1 MNSNNL
7 DHVITEYISKD
18 IKQDENHF
26 FSSKLA
32 ILDTVGCIIEA
43 SSHKEVIEFASINNL
58 SLNFKNPFKNL
69 TINESYENISWYLTV
84 LTRWFDY
91 NDTFLAK
98 EWAHPSDNFGS
109 IYSYF
114 YKNKNNKFN
123 DFTNALTK
131 AYEIQGSLCLGTSL
145 NKLGYDHVFYVK
157 LASGSVFSYLI
168 NNGDTNA
175 MRRTVNNILLDGPN
189 LRAYR
194 HFPNVGKRKSWAAA
208 DASKRG
214 IELAIISSH
223 KDEIY
228 ESIQNEDKWGFE
240 SNFMN
245 NTQIE
250 FGKELNNWVIQN
262 VLFKVLF
269 PAEFHGQ
276 SAVEAAIEL
285 SEEFN
290 KNINKFERVNIYTHE
305 PALRIISNKK
315 ILKNASDR
323 DHSMEYMV
331 AAALLYGELKY
342 EMYEDSFEGFENINN
357 LRKKIFVFEE
367 AQFTRDYYEFSKR
380 HISNSIEIVYNDSST
395 SEKITIEN
403 PIGHPSRREEAVP
416 LLKDKFL
423 RNVTTLFDTKKGL
436 KFWDKII
443 NLEKDDDLNK
453 FFNILNE
460 DE

>member
-7 DHVITEYISKD
+7 DFVISEYISKD
-18 IKQDENHF
+18 LEQDDNNF

-32 ILDTVGCIIEA
+32 ILDTIGCIIEA
-43 SSHKEVIEFASINNL
+43 SSHQEVVEFASKSNFNL
-58 SLNFKNPFKNL
+58 QSKNPFKNL
-69 TINESYENISWYLTV
+69 TFDQSYENISWYLTV

-114 YKNKNNKFN
+114 YKNQNYKFY
-123 DFTNALTK
+123 DFAESLTK

-145 NKLGYDHVFYVK
+145 NQLGYDHVFYVK
-157 LASGSVFSYLI
+157 LASGSVFSHLV
-168 NNGDTNA
+168 NNGDNEIT
-175 MRRTVNNILLDGPN
+175 RRTINNILLDGPS

-214 IELAIISSH
+214 IELAVISSY

-228 ESIQNEDKWGFE
+228 ESVQNEDKWGFE
-240 SNFMN
+240 SSFLDNSKL
-245 NTQIE
+245 E

-262 VLFKVLF
+262 ILFKVLF

-276 SAVEAAIEL
+276 SAVEAAIKL

-290 KNINKFERVNIYTHE
+290 KNINKVEKINIYTHE
-305 PALRIISNKK
+305 PAIRIISNKE

-323 DHSMEYMV
+323 DHSLEYMV
-331 AAALLYGELKY
+331 AAALLHGDLKY
-342 EMYEDSFEGFENINN
+342 EMYEESFEGFEQINN
-357 LRKKIFVFEE
+357 LRKRIFVTEE
-367 AQFTRDYYEFSKR
+367 PQFTKDYYEFSKR
-380 HISNSIEIVYNDSST
+380 HISNSIEIVYSDNSI
-395 SEKITIEN
+395 SEKVTIEN
-403 PIGHPSRREEAVP
+403 PIGHPSRREEAIP

-423 RNVTTLFDTKKGL
+423 RNVKSVFEAERAL
-436 KFWDKII
+436 KVWDRVI
-443 NLEKDDDLNK
+443 NLEKDDDLNT
-453 FFNILNE
+453 FFNILNK

>member
-7 DHVITEYISKD
+7 DLVITEYISKD
-18 IKQDENHF
+18 IELDNNHF

-32 ILDTVGCIIEA
+32 ILDTIGCIIEA
-43 SSHKEVIEFASINNL
+43 SSHKVVAEFASKNNL
-58 SLNFKNPFKNL
+58 STNFKNPFKNL
-69 TINESYENISWYLTV
+69 KVNESYENISWYLTV

-114 YKNKNNKFN
+114 YKNNNYKFY
-123 DFTNALTK
+123 DFVNSLTK

-157 LASGSVFSYLI
+157 LASGSVFSHLV
-168 NNGDTNA
+168 NNGDRSAT
-175 MRRTVNNILLDGPN
+175 RRTVNNILLDGPS

-208 DASKRG
+208 DAAKRG
-214 IELAIISSH
+214 IELANISTY

-228 ESIQNEDKWGFE
+228 ESVQNEDKWGFE
-240 SNFMN
+240 YSFLD
-245 NTQIE
+245 NTKLEI
-250 FGKELNNWVIQN
+250 GKELNNWVIQN
-262 VLFKVLF
+262 TLFKVLF

-290 KNINKFERVNIYTHE
+290 KNLNKVKNINVYTHE
-305 PALRIISNKK
+305 PAIRIISNKK

-323 DHSMEYMV
+323 DHSLEYMV

-342 EMYEDSFEGFENINN
+342 EMYEENFKGFKKIND
-357 LRKKIFVFEE
+357 LRKKIFVSEE
-367 AQFTRDYYEFSKR
+367 PQFTKDYYEFTKR
-380 HISNSIEIVYNDSST
+380 HISNSIEIVYNDNSF
-395 SEKITIEN
+395 SEKVTIEN
-403 PIGHPSRREEAVP
+403 PIGHPSRRKEAVP

-423 RNVTTLFDTKKGL
+423 RNAASVFEEEKALEV
-436 KFWDKII
+436 WNKII
-443 NLEKDDDLNK
+443 NLEKDDDLNM
-453 FFNILNE
+453 FFNILND

>member
-1 MNSNNL
+1 LNPNNL
-7 DHVITEYISKD
+7 DVLITNYISSD
-18 IKQDENHF
+18 IGEDESQF
-26 FSSKLA
+26 YSSKLA
-32 ILDTVGCIIEA
+32 ILDTIGCIIEA
-43 SSHKEVIEFASINNL
+43 SNHEDVTQFASKNNL
-58 SLNFKNPFKNL
+58 ILNFKNPFKNL
-69 TINESYENISWYLTV
+69 SVNESYENISWYLTV

-114 YKNKNNKFN
+114 YKNKNYKFK

-157 LASGSVFSYLI
+157 LASGSVFSCLV

-175 MRRTVNNILLDGPN
+175 IRRTVNNILLDGPN

-214 IELAIISSH
+214 IELAIISSY

-228 ESIQNEDKWGFE
+228 ESVQNENKWGFE
-240 SNFMN
+240 PSFLN
-245 NTQIE
+245 NSKIE

-262 VLFKVLF
+262 ILFKVLF

-285 SEEFN
+285 SKEFN
-290 KNINKFERVNIYTHE
+290 KNINKFERINIYTHE
-305 PALRIISNKK
+305 PAIRIISNKEV
-315 ILKNASDR
+315 LKNASDR
-323 DHSMEYMV
+323 DHSLEYMV
-331 AAALLYGELKY
+331 AAALLYGALRY
-342 EMYEDSFEGFENINN
+342 EMYEESFEGFENINN
-357 LRKKIFVFEE
+357 LRKKIFVSEE
-367 AQFTRDYYEFSKR
+367 PKFTKDYYEFSKR
-380 HISNSIEIVYNDSST
+380 HISNSIEIVYNDNST

-403 PIGHPSRREEAVP
+403 PIGHPSRREEAIP

-423 RNVTTLFDTKKGL
+423 RNVESLFDTEKASEV
-436 KFWDKII
+436 WDKII

-453 FFNILNE
+453 FFNILKE

>member
-7 DHVITEYISKD
+7 DYVITEYISND
-18 IKQDENHF
+18 LVQDDNHF

-32 ILDTVGCIIEA
+32 VIDTIGCIFEA
-43 SSHKEVIEFASINNL
+43 SSNKEVIEFASKNNL

-69 TINESYENISWYLTV
+69 NADESYENISWYLTV

-91 NDTFLAK
+91 NDTFLAN

-109 IYSYF
+109 IFSYF
-114 YKNKNNKFN
+114 YKNNNYKFH
-123 DFTNALTK
+123 DFVNSLTK

-157 LASGSVFSYLI
+157 LASGSVFSYLV
-168 NNGDTNA
+168 NNGDTEA
-175 MRRTVNNILLDGPN
+175 TRRTVNNILLDGPS

-214 IELAIISSH
+214 IELAIISAYE
-223 KDEIY
+223 DEIY
-228 ESIQNEDKWGFE
+228 ESVQNENNWGFE
-240 SNFMN
+240 SSFLDNSKL
-245 NTQIE
+245 E

-262 VLFKVLF
+262 ILFKVLF

-276 SAVEAAIEL
+276 SAVEAAIKL
-285 SEEFN
+285 SKEFN
-290 KNINKFERVNIYTHE
+290 KNINKVEKINIYTHE
-305 PALRIISNKK
+305 PAVRIISNKK
-315 ILKNASDR
+315 VLKNASDR
-323 DHSMEYMV
+323 DHSLEYMV

-357 LRKKIFVFEE
+357 LRKKIFVTEE
-367 AQFTRDYYEFSKR
+367 PKFTKDYYEFSKR
-380 HISNSIEIVYNDSST
+380 HISNSIEIEYIDNSI

-403 PIGHPSRREEAVP
+403 PIGHPSRRHEAVP

-423 RNVTTLFDTKKGL
+423 RNVKSVFEAEKASNI
-436 KFWDKII
+436 WDKII
-443 NLEKDDDLNK
+443 NLEKDDDLNI

>member
-7 DHVITEYISKD
+7 DVLITKYISKNLE
-18 IKQDENHF
+18 ENDKHF

-32 ILDTVGCIIEA
+32 ILDTIGCIIEA
-43 SSHKEVIEFASINNL
+43 SSHEYVIQFASKNNL

-69 TINESYENISWYLTV
+69 TVTQSYEDISWYLTV

-114 YKNKNNKFN
+114 SKNNNYKFN

-157 LASGSVFSYLI
+157 VASGSVFSYLV
-168 NNGDTNA
+168 NNGDTSA
-175 MRRTVNNILLDGPN
+175 VRRTVNNILLDGPT

-214 IELAIISSH
+214 IELSIISSH
-223 KDEIY
+223 EDEIY
-228 ESIQNEDKWGFE
+228 ESVQKEHKWGFE
-240 SNFMN
+240 TNFLDN
-245 NTQIE
+245 SKLE
-250 FGKELNNWVIQN
+250 FGKDLNNWVIQN

-285 SEEFN
+285 SDEFN
-290 KNINKFERVNIYTHE
+290 QNINKIERVNIYTHE
-305 PALRIISNKK
+305 PAMRIISNKEV
-315 ILKNASDR
+315 LKNASDR

-342 EMYEDSFEGFENINN
+342 EMYEESFEGFENINN
-357 LRKKIFVFEE
+357 LRKKIFVSEE
-367 AQFTRDYYEFSKR
+367 PQFTKDYYEFSKR
-380 HISNSIEIVYNDSST
+380 HISNSIEIVYNDNST

-403 PIGHPSRREEAVP
+403 PIGHPSRREEAIP
-416 LLKDKFL
+416 LLRDKFL
-423 RNVTTLFDTKKGL
+423 RNVESLFDSKKAL
-436 KFWDKII
+436 EVWDKII

-453 FFNILNE
+453 FFNTLNE

>member
-1 MNSNNL
+1 MKSNNL
-7 DHVITEYISKD
+7 DVVIAEYISQD
-18 IKQDENHF
+18 ITQDENHF

-43 SSHKEVIEFASINNL
+43 SSHKEVMEFASINNL

-69 TINESYENISWYLTV
+69 TVDHSYENISWYLTV

-114 YKNKNNKFN
+114 YKNNDYKFN
-123 DFTNALTK
+123 DFVNALTK

-157 LASGSVFSYLI
+157 LASGSVFSYLV

-175 MRRTVNNILLDGPN
+175 LRRTINNILLDGPN

-228 ESIQNEDKWGFE
+228 ESAQNEDKWGFE
-240 SNFMN
+240 SNFLGN
-245 NTQIE
+245 SKIE
-250 FGKELNNWVIQN
+250 FGKDLNNWVIQN

-276 SAVEAAIEL
+276 SAVEAAIKL
-285 SEEFN
+285 SKEFN
-290 KNINKFERVNIYTHE
+290 TNINKFEKVNIYTHE
-305 PALRIISNKK
+305 PALRIISNKEV
-315 ILKNASDR
+315 LKNASDR
-323 DHSMEYMV
+323 DHSIEYMV

-342 EMYEDSFEGFENINN
+342 EMYEESFEGFENINN
-357 LRKKIFVFEE
+357 LRKKIFVSEE
-367 AQFTRDYYEFSKR
+367 PQFTKDYYEFSKR
-380 HISNSIEIVYNDSST
+380 YIPNSIEIVYNDNST

-403 PIGHPSRREEAVP
+403 PIGHPSRREEAIP
-416 LLKDKFL
+416 LLKDKFT
-423 RNVTTLFDTKKGL
+423 RNVKSLFDIEKASEV
-436 KFWDKII
+436 WDKII

>member
-1 MNSNNL
+1 MKSSNL
-7 DHVITEYISKD
+7 DLVIAEYISKD
-18 IKQDENHF
+18 IKQDQNHF

-43 SSHKEVIEFASINNL
+43 SSHKDVIEFASINNL

-69 TINESYENISWYLTV
+69 TVNESYENIAWYLTV

-114 YKNKNNKFN
+114 YKNNNYKFY
-123 DFTNALTK
+123 DFANALTK

-168 NNGDTNA
+168 NNGDMNA
-175 MRRTVNNILLDGPN
+175 LRRTVNNILLDGPN

-208 DASKRG
+208 DASRRG
-214 IELAIISSH
+214 IELAIISNH

-228 ESIQNEDKWGFE
+228 DSVQNEDKWGFE
-240 SNFMN
+240 YNFLN
-245 NTQIE
+245 NSKIE

-290 KNINKFERVNIYTHE
+290 KNINKFEKVNIYTHE
-305 PALRIISNKK
+305 PALRIISNKE

-342 EMYEDSFEGFENINN
+342 EMYEDSFEGFKNINN
-357 LRKKIFVFEE
+357 LRKKIFVSEE
-367 AQFTRDYYEFSKR
+367 PQFTKNYYEFSKR
-380 HISNSIEIVYNDSST
+380 HITNSIEIVYDDNTT
-395 SEKITIEN
+395 SNKIIIEN
-403 PIGHPSRREEAVP
+403 PIGHPSRREEAIP
-416 LLKDKFL
+416 LLKDKFC
-423 RNVTTLFDTKKGL
+423 RNVESLFDTEKAVEV
-436 KFWDKII
+436 WDKII

>member
-1 MNSNNL
+1 MDSNNL
-7 DHVITEYISKD
+7 DLLITEYIS
-18 IKQDENHF
+18 QDLDEDDKHF
-26 FSSKLA
+26 FSTKLA
-32 ILDTVGCIIEA
+32 ILDTIGCIIEA
-43 SSHKEVIEFASINNL
+43 SSHEDVEQFASNNKL
-58 SLNFKNPFKNL
+58 SLTSKNPFKNL
-69 TINESYENISWYLTV
+69 TVNESYEDISWYLTV

-114 YKNKNNKFN
+114 YKNDNYKFN
-123 DFTNALTK
+123 DFANALTK

-157 LASGSVFSYLI
+157 LASGSVFSYLL
-168 NNGDTNA
+168 NNGDINA
-175 MRRTVNNILLDGPN
+175 TRRTVNNILLDGPS

-214 IELAIISSH
+214 IELAIVSRH

-228 ESIQNEDKWGFE
+228 ESVQKEDKWGFE
-240 SNFMN
+240 STFLDNSK
-245 NTQIE
+245 IE
-250 FGKELNNWVIQN
+250 FGKDLNNWVIQN
-262 VLFKVLF
+262 ILFKVLF

-276 SAVEAAIEL
+276 SAVEAAIKL

-290 KNINKFERVNIYTHE
+290 KNINKLKKINIYTHE
-305 PALRIISNKK
+305 PAMRIISNKEV
-315 ILKNASDR
+315 LKNASDR
-323 DHSMEYMV
+323 DHSLEYMV
-331 AAALLYGELKY
+331 AAALLYGDLKY
-342 EMYEDSFEGFENINN
+342 EMYEESFEGFENINS
-357 LRKKIFVFEE
+357 LRKKIFVSEE
-367 AQFTRDYYEFSKR
+367 PQFTKDYYEFSKR
-380 HISNSIEIVYNDSST
+380 HISNSIEIAYNDNSI
-395 SEKITIEN
+395 SEKITVEN
-403 PIGHPSRREEAVP
+403 PIGHPSRREEAIP
-416 LLKDKFL
+416 LLKDKFF
-423 RNVTTLFDTKKGL
+423 RNVESLFDIEEASKV
-436 KFWDKII
+436 WDKII

>member
-7 DHVITEYISKD
+7 DFVISEYISKD
-18 IKQDENHF
+18 LEQDDNNF

-32 ILDTVGCIIEA
+32 ILDTIGCIIEA
-43 SSHKEVIEFASINNL
+43 SSHQEVVEFASKNNF
-58 SLNFKNPFKNL
+58 SLHSKNPFKNL
-69 TINESYENISWYLTV
+69 TIDQSYENISWYLTV

-114 YKNKNNKFN
+114 YKNQNYKFY
-123 DFTNALTK
+123 DFAESLTK

-145 NKLGYDHVFYVK
+145 NQLGYDHVFYVK
-157 LASGSVFSYLI
+157 LASGSVFSHLV
-168 NNGDTNA
+168 NNGDKETT
-175 MRRTVNNILLDGPN
+175 RRTINNILLDGPS

-214 IELAIISSH
+214 IELAVISSY

-228 ESIQNEDKWGFE
+228 ESVQNEDKWGFE
-240 SNFMN
+240 SSFLDNLKL
-245 NTQIE
+245 E
-250 FGKELNNWVIQN
+250 FGKELNSWVIQN
-262 VLFKVLF
+262 ILFKVLF

-276 SAVEAAIEL
+276 SAVEAAIKL

-290 KNINKFERVNIYTHE
+290 KNINKVEKINIYTHE
-305 PALRIISNKK
+305 PAIRIISNKE

-323 DHSMEYMV
+323 DHSLEYMV
-331 AAALLYGELKY
+331 AAALLHGDLKY
-342 EMYEDSFEGFENINN
+342 EMYEESFEGFEQINN
-357 LRKKIFVFEE
+357 LRKRIFVTEE
-367 AQFTRDYYEFSKR
+367 PQFTKDYYEFSKR
-380 HISNSIEIVYNDSST
+380 HISNSIEIVYSDNSI
-395 SEKITIEN
+395 SEKVTIEN
-403 PIGHPSRREEAVP
+403 PIGHPSRREEAIP

-423 RNVTTLFDTKKGL
+423 RNVKSVFEAERAL
-436 KFWDKII
+436 KVWDRVI
-443 NLEKDDDLNK
+443 NLEKDDDLNT
-453 FFNILNE
+453 FFNILNK

>member
-1 MNSNNL
+1 MKSNNL
-7 DHVITEYISKD
+7 DVVIAEYISQD
-18 IKQDENHF
+18 ITQDENHF

-32 ILDTVGCIIEA
+32 ILDTVGCIVEA
-43 SSHKEVIEFASINNL
+43 SSHKEVMEFASINNL

-69 TINESYENISWYLTV
+69 TVDQSYENISWYLTV

-114 YKNKNNKFN
+114 YKNNDYKFN
-123 DFTNALTK
+123 DFVNALTK

-157 LASGSVFSYLI
+157 LAAGSVFSYLV

-175 MRRTVNNILLDGPN
+175 LRRTINNILLDGPN

-194 HFPNVGKRKSWAAA
+194 HFPNVGIRKSWAAA

-228 ESIQNEDKWGFE
+228 ESAQNEDKWGFE
-240 SNFMN
+240 SNFLGN
-245 NTQIE
+245 SKIE
-250 FGKELNNWVIQN
+250 FGKDLNNWVIQN

-276 SAVEAAIEL
+276 SAVEAAIKL
-285 SEEFN
+285 SKEFN
-290 KNINKFERVNIYTHE
+290 TNINKFEKVNIYTHE
-305 PALRIISNKK
+305 PALRIISNKEV
-315 ILKNASDR
+315 LKNASDR
-323 DHSMEYMV
+323 DHSIEYMV

-342 EMYEDSFEGFENINN
+342 EMYEESFEGFENINN
-357 LRKKIFVFEE
+357 LRKKIFVSEE
-367 AQFTRDYYEFSKR
+367 PQFTKDYYEFSKR
-380 HISNSIEIVYNDSST
+380 YIPNSIEIVYNDNST

-403 PIGHPSRREEAVP
+403 PIGHPSRREEAIP
-416 LLKDKFL
+416 LLKDKFT
-423 RNVTTLFDTKKGL
+423 RNVKSLFDIEKASEV
-436 KFWDKII
+436 WDKII

>member
-7 DHVITEYISKD
+7 DYVISEYISRD
-18 IKQDENHF
+18 LEQDDNNF
-26 FSSKLA
+26 FSSKLV
-32 ILDTVGCIIEA
+32 ILDTIGCIIDA
-43 SSHKEVIEFASINNL
+43 SSHKEVVEFASKNNF
-58 SLNFKNPFKNL
+58 SLESKNPFKNL
-69 TINESYENISWYLTV
+69 TIDQSYENISWYLTV

-114 YKNKNNKFN
+114 YKNENYKFH
-123 DFTNALTK
+123 DFVESLTK

-145 NKLGYDHVFYVK
+145 NQSGYDHVFYVK
-157 LASGSVFSYLI
+157 LASGSVFSHLV
-168 NNGDTNA
+168 NNGDKETT
-175 MRRTVNNILLDGPN
+175 RRTINNILLDGPS

-214 IELAIISSH
+214 IELAVISSY

-228 ESIQNEDKWGFE
+228 ESVQNEDKWGFE
-240 SNFMN
+240 SSFLDNSKL
-245 NTQIE
+245 E

-262 VLFKVLF
+262 ILFKVLF

-276 SAVEAAIEL
+276 SAVEAAIKL
-285 SEEFN
+285 SKEFN
-290 KNINKFERVNIYTHE
+290 KNINNVEKINIYTHE
-305 PALRIISNKK
+305 PAIRIISNKE

-323 DHSMEYMV
+323 DHSLEYMV
-331 AAALLYGELKY
+331 AAALLSGDLKY
-342 EMYEDSFEGFENINN
+342 EMYEESFEGFEQINN
-357 LRKKIFVFEE
+357 LRKRIFVTEE
-367 AQFTRDYYEFSKR
+367 PQFTKDYYEFSKR
-380 HISNSIEIVYNDSST
+380 HISNSIEIVYSDNSI
-395 SEKITIEN
+395 SEKVTIEN

-423 RNVTTLFDTKKGL
+423 RNVKSVFEAERAL
-436 KFWDKII
+436 KIWDRII
-443 NLEKDDDLNK
+443 NLEKDDDLNT

>member
-1 MNSNNL
+1 MKSNNL
-7 DHVITEYISKD
+7 DVVIAEYISQD
-18 IKQDENHF
+18 ITQDENHF

-43 SSHKEVIEFASINNL
+43 SSHKEVMEFASINNL

-69 TINESYENISWYLTV
+69 TVDHSYENISWYLTV

-114 YKNKNNKFN
+114 YKNNDYEFN
-123 DFTNALTK
+123 DFVNALTK

-157 LASGSVFSYLI
+157 LAAGSVFSYLV

-175 MRRTVNNILLDGPN
+175 LRRTINNILLDGPN

-208 DASKRG
+208 DASRRG

-228 ESIQNEDKWGFE
+228 ESAQNEDKWGFE
-240 SNFMN
+240 SNFLGN
-245 NTQIE
+245 SKIE
-250 FGKELNNWVIQN
+250 FGKDLNNWVIQN

-276 SAVEAAIEL
+276 SAVEAAIKL
-285 SEEFN
+285 SKEFN
-290 KNINKFERVNIYTHE
+290 TNINKFEKVNIYTHE
-305 PALRIISNKK
+305 PALRIISNKEV
-315 ILKNASDR
+315 LKNASDR
-323 DHSMEYMV
+323 DHSIEYMV

-342 EMYEDSFEGFENINN
+342 EMYEESFEGFENINN
-357 LRKKIFVFEE
+357 LRKKIFVSEE
-367 AQFTRDYYEFSKR
+367 PQFTKDYYEFSKR
-380 HISNSIEIVYNDSST
+380 YIPNSIEIVYNDNST

-403 PIGHPSRREEAVP
+403 PIGHPSRREEAIP
-416 LLKDKFL
+416 LLKDKFT
-423 RNVTTLFDTKKGL
+423 RNVKSLFDIEKASEV
-436 KFWDKII
+436 WDKII

>member
-1 MNSNNL
+1 MKSSNL
-7 DHVITEYISKD
+7 DLVIAEYISKD
-18 IKQDENHF
+18 IKQDQNHF

-43 SSHKEVIEFASINNL
+43 SSHKDVIEFASINNL

-69 TINESYENISWYLTV
+69 TVNESYENIAWYLTV

-114 YKNKNNKFN
+114 YKNNNYKFY
-123 DFTNALTK
+123 DFVNALTK

-168 NNGDTNA
+168 NNGDMNA
-175 MRRTVNNILLDGPN
+175 LRRTVNNILLDGPN

-208 DASKRG
+208 DASRRG
-214 IELAIISSH
+214 IELAIISNH

-228 ESIQNEDKWGFE
+228 DSVQNEDKWGFE
-240 SNFMN
+240 YNFLN
-245 NTQIE
+245 NSKIE

-290 KNINKFERVNIYTHE
+290 KNINKFEKVNIYTHE
-305 PALRIISNKK
+305 PALRIISNKE

-342 EMYEDSFEGFENINN
+342 EMYEDSFEGFKNINN
-357 LRKKIFVFEE
+357 LRKKIFVSEE
-367 AQFTRDYYEFSKR
+367 PQFTKNYYEFSKR
-380 HISNSIEIVYNDSST
+380 HITNSIEIVYEDNTT
-395 SEKITIEN
+395 SNKIIIEN
-403 PIGHPSRREEAVP
+403 PIGHPSRREEAIP
-416 LLKDKFL
+416 LLKDKFF
-423 RNVTTLFDTKKGL
+423 RNVESLFDTEKAIEV
-436 KFWDKII
+436 WDKII

>member
-1 MNSNNL
+1 MKSNNL
-7 DHVITEYISKD
+7 DLVIAEYISKD
-18 IKQDENHF
+18 IIQDENHF

-43 SSHKEVIEFASINNL
+43 SSHKDVTEFASINNL

-69 TINESYENISWYLTV
+69 TLDESYENISWYLTV

-114 YKNKNNKFN
+114 YKNNNYKFN
-123 DFTNALTK
+123 DFVNALTK

-157 LASGSVFSYLI
+157 LAAGSVFSYLV

-175 MRRTVNNILLDGPN
+175 LRRTVNNILLDGPN

-208 DASKRG
+208 DASRRG

-228 ESIQNEDKWGFE
+228 ESAQNEDKWGFE
-240 SNFMN
+240 SNFLGN
-245 NTQIE
+245 SKIE
-250 FGKELNNWVIQN
+250 FGKDLNNWVIQN
-262 VLFKVLF
+262 ILFKVLF

-285 SEEFN
+285 SKEFN
-290 KNINKFERVNIYTHE
+290 QNINKFEKVNIYTHE
-305 PALRIISNKK
+305 PALRIISNKEV
-315 ILKNASDR
+315 LKNASDR
-323 DHSMEYMV
+323 DHSIEYMV

-342 EMYEDSFEGFENINN
+342 EMYEESFEGFENINN
-357 LRKKIFVFEE
+357 LRKKISVSEE
-367 AQFTRDYYEFSKR
+367 PQFTKDYYEFSKR
-380 HISNSIEIVYNDSST
+380 YISNSIEIVYNDNST

-403 PIGHPSRREEAVP
+403 PIGHPSRREEAIP
-416 LLKDKFL
+416 LLKDKFT
-423 RNVTTLFDTKKGL
+423 RNVKSVFELEKASEV
-436 KFWDKII
+436 WDKII

>member
-1 MNSNNL
+1 MKSSNL
-7 DHVITEYISKD
+7 DLVIAEYISKD
-18 IKQDENHF
+18 IKQDQKQF

-43 SSHKEVIEFASINNL
+43 SSHKDVIEFASINNL

-69 TINESYENISWYLTV
+69 TVNESYENIAWYLTV

-114 YKNKNNKFN
+114 YKNNNYKFN
-123 DFTNALTK
+123 DFANALTK

-168 NNGDTNA
+168 NNGDMNA
-175 MRRTVNNILLDGPN
+175 LRRTVNNILLDGPN

-208 DASKRG
+208 DASRRG
-214 IELAIISSH
+214 IELAIISNH

-228 ESIQNEDKWGFE
+228 DSVQNEDKWGFE
-240 SNFMN
+240 YNFLN
-245 NTQIE
+245 NSKIE

-290 KNINKFERVNIYTHE
+290 KNINKFEKVNIYTHE
-305 PALRIISNKK
+305 PALRIISNKE

-342 EMYEDSFEGFENINN
+342 EMYEDSFEGFKNINN
-357 LRKKIFVFEE
+357 LRKKIFVSEE
-367 AQFTRDYYEFSKR
+367 PQFTKNYYEFSKR
-380 HISNSIEIVYNDSST
+380 HITNSIEIVYDDNTT
-395 SEKITIEN
+395 SNKIIIEN
-403 PIGHPSRREEAVP
+403 PIGHPSRREEAIP
-416 LLKDKFL
+416 LLKDKFC
-423 RNVTTLFDTKKGL
+423 RNVESLFDTEKAL
-436 KFWDKII
+436 EVWDKII

>member
-1 MNSNNL
+1 LNSKNL
-7 DHVITEYISKD
+7 DLIISDYISGD
-18 IKQDENHF
+18 LEENDTHF
-26 FSSKLA
+26 NSSKLA
-32 ILDTVGCIIEA
+32 ILDTIGCIIEA
-43 SSHKEVIEFASINNL
+43 SNHDDVFQFASKNNL
-58 SLNFKNPFKNL
+58 NLDFKNPFKNL
-69 TINESYENISWYLTV
+69 SVNESYENISWYLTV

-114 YKNKNNKFN
+114 YKNKNYKFK

-157 LASGSVFSYLI
+157 LASGSVFSCLV

-175 MRRTVNNILLDGPN
+175 IRRTVNNILLDGPN

-214 IELAIISSH
+214 IELAIISSY

-228 ESIQNEDKWGFE
+228 ESVQNENKWGFE
-240 SNFMN
+240 PSFLN
-245 NTQIE
+245 NSKIE

-262 VLFKVLF
+262 ILFKVLF

-285 SEEFN
+285 SKEFN
-290 KNINKFERVNIYTHE
+290 KNINKFERINIYTHE
-305 PALRIISNKK
+305 PAIRIISNKEV
-315 ILKNASDR
+315 LKNASDR
-323 DHSMEYMV
+323 DHSLEYMV
-331 AAALLYGELKY
+331 AAALLYGTLRY
-342 EMYEDSFEGFENINN
+342 EMYEESYEGFENINN
-357 LRKKIFVFEE
+357 LRKKIFVSEE
-367 AQFTRDYYEFSKR
+367 PKFTKDYYEFSKR
-380 HISNSIEIVYNDSST
+380 HISNSIEIVYNDNST
-395 SEKITIEN
+395 SEKITIQN
-403 PIGHPSRREEAVP
+403 PIGHPSRREEAIP

-423 RNVTTLFDTKKGL
+423 RNVESLFDTEKASEV
-436 KFWDKII
+436 WDKII

-453 FFNILNE
+453 FFNILKE

>member
-1 MNSNNL
+1 LKSNNL
-7 DHVITEYISKD
+7 DLVIAEYISKD
-18 IKQDENHF
+18 ITQDENHF

-43 SSHKEVIEFASINNL
+43 SSHKEVMEFASINNL

-69 TINESYENISWYLTV
+69 TVDESYENISWYLTV

-114 YKNKNNKFN
+114 YKNNDYKFN
-123 DFTNALTK
+123 YFVNALTK

-157 LASGSVFSYLI
+157 LASGSVFSYLV

-175 MRRTVNNILLDGPN
+175 IRRTINNILLDGPN

-208 DASKRG
+208 DASRRG

-228 ESIQNEDKWGFE
+228 ESAQNEDKWGFE
-240 SNFMN
+240 SNFLGN
-245 NTQIE
+245 SKIE
-250 FGKELNNWVIQN
+250 FGKDLNNWVIQN
-262 VLFKVLF
+262 ILFKVLF

-285 SEEFN
+285 SKEFN
-290 KNINKFERVNIYTHE
+290 TNINKFEKVNIYTHE
-305 PALRIISNKK
+305 PALRIISNKEV
-315 ILKNASDR
+315 LKNASDR
-323 DHSMEYMV
+323 DHSIEYMV

-342 EMYEDSFEGFENINN
+342 EMYEESFEGFENINN
-357 LRKKIFVFEE
+357 LRKKIFVSEE
-367 AQFTRDYYEFSKR
+367 PQFTKDYYEFSKR
-380 HISNSIEIVYNDSST
+380 YISNSIEIVYNDNST

-403 PIGHPSRREEAVP
+403 PIGHPSRREEAIP
-416 LLKDKFL
+416 LLKDKFT
-423 RNVTTLFDTKKGL
+423 RNVKSLFDIEKASEV
-436 KFWDKII
+436 WDKII

>member
-1 MNSNNL
+1 MKSNNL
-7 DHVITEYISKD
+7 DLEIAEYISRD
-18 IKQDENHF
+18 IKQDQNHF

-32 ILDTVGCIIEA
+32 ILDTIGCIIEA
-43 SSHKEVIEFASINNL
+43 SSHKDVMEFASINNL

-69 TINESYENISWYLTV
+69 TVNESYENIAWYLTV

-114 YKNKNNKFN
+114 YKNNNYKFY
-123 DFTNALTK
+123 DFVNALTK

-168 NNGDTNA
+168 NNGDMNA
-175 MRRTVNNILLDGPN
+175 LRRTVNNILLDGPN

-208 DASKRG
+208 DASRRG
-214 IELAIISSH
+214 IELAIISNH

-228 ESIQNEDKWGFE
+228 DSVQNEDKWGFE
-240 SNFMN
+240 YNFLN
-245 NTQIE
+245 NSKIE

-290 KNINKFERVNIYTHE
+290 KNINKFEKVNIYTHE
-305 PALRIISNKK
+305 PALRIISNKE

-357 LRKKIFVFEE
+357 LRKKIFVSEE
-367 AQFTRDYYEFSKR
+367 PQFTKNYYEFSKR
-380 HISNSIEIVYNDSST
+380 HITNSIEIVYDDNTT
-395 SEKITIEN
+395 SNKIIIEN
-403 PIGHPSRREEAVP
+403 PIGHPSRREEAIP
-416 LLKDKFL
+416 LLKDKFCK
-423 RNVTTLFDTKKGL
+423 NVESLFDTEKAIKV
-436 KFWDKII
+436 WDKII

>member
-1 MNSNNL
+1 MKSNNL
-7 DHVITEYISKD
+7 DLVIAEYISKD
-18 IKQDENHF
+18 IIQDENHF

-43 SSHKEVIEFASINNL
+43 SSHKDVTEFASINNL

-69 TINESYENISWYLTV
+69 TLDESYENISWYLTV

-114 YKNKNNKFN
+114 YKNNNYKFN
-123 DFTNALTK
+123 DFVNALTK

-157 LASGSVFSYLI
+157 LAAGSVFSYLV

-175 MRRTVNNILLDGPN
+175 LRRTVNNILLDGPN

-208 DASKRG
+208 DASRRG

-228 ESIQNEDKWGFE
+228 ESAQNEDKWGFE
-240 SNFMN
+240 SNFLGN
-245 NTQIE
+245 SKIE
-250 FGKELNNWVIQN
+250 FGKDLNNWVIQN
-262 VLFKVLF
+262 ILFKVLF

-276 SAVEAAIEL
+276 SAVEAAIVL
-285 SEEFN
+285 SKEFN
-290 KNINKFERVNIYTHE
+290 QNINKFEKVNIYTHE
-305 PALRIISNKK
+305 PALRIISNKEV
-315 ILKNASDR
+315 LKNASDR
-323 DHSMEYMV
+323 DHSIEYMV

-342 EMYEDSFEGFENINN
+342 EMYEESFEGFENINN
-357 LRKKIFVFEE
+357 LRKKISVSEE
-367 AQFTRDYYEFSKR
+367 PQFTKDYYEFSKR
-380 HISNSIEIVYNDSST
+380 YISNSIEIVYNDNST

-403 PIGHPSRREEAVP
+403 PIGHPSRREEAIP
-416 LLKDKFL
+416 LLKDKFT
-423 RNVTTLFDTKKGL
+423 RNVKSVFELEKASEV
-436 KFWDKII
+436 WDKII

>member
-1 MNSNNL
+1 LNSNNL
-7 DHVITEYISKD
+7 DVLITEYISKNLE
-18 IKQDENHF
+18 ENDKHF

-32 ILDTVGCIIEA
+32 MLDTIGCIIEA
-43 SSHKEVIEFASINNL
+43 SSHEYVIQFASKNNL

-69 TINESYENISWYLTV
+69 TVTQSYEDISWYLTV

-114 YKNKNNKFN
+114 SKNNNYKFN

-157 LASGSVFSYLI
+157 VASGSVFSYLV
-168 NNGDTNA
+168 NNGDTSA
-175 MRRTVNNILLDGPN
+175 VRRTINNILLDGPT

-208 DASKRG
+208 DASRRG
-214 IELAIISSH
+214 IELAIISSY

-228 ESIQNEDKWGFE
+228 ESVQNEDKWGFE
-240 SNFMN
+240 PSFLENSK
-245 NTQIE
+245 IE
-250 FGKELNNWVIQN
+250 FGKDLNNWVIEN
-262 VLFKVLF
+262 ILFKVLF

-276 SAVEAAIEL
+276 SAVEAAIKL

-290 KNINKFERVNIYTHE
+290 NNVNKIKKVNIYTHE
-305 PALRIISNKK
+305 PAVRIISNKE

-323 DHSMEYMV
+323 DHSLEYMV
-331 AAALLYGELKY
+331 AAALLYGDLKY

-357 LRKKIFVFEE
+357 LRKKIFVSEE
-367 AQFTRDYYEFSKR
+367 PQFTKDYYEFSKR
-380 HISNSIEIVYNDSST
+380 HISNSIEIVYNDNST
-395 SEKITIEN
+395 SEKITIQN
-403 PIGHPSRREEAVP
+403 PIGHPSRREEAIP

-423 RNVTTLFDTKKGL
+423 RNVESLFETKKASEV
-436 KFWDKII
+436 WDKIL
-443 NLEKDDDLNK
+443 NLKKDDDLNK